1 MNMLRDPPTFK
12 EVAKI
17 FIVGITLRSYLA
29 DNASCSDEE
38 QRTTCLGHEIS
49 RCISV
54 AFCGLADRHLLARR
68 SAATRR
74 RIWQMSPERIKD
86 YDVQNKKRAAERKLQ
101 LNQSVNQFAV
111 KAAPASVRQ

>member
-17 FIVGITLRSYLA
+17 FIVGITLRSYLV
-29 DNASCSDEE
+29 DNASCSDEK
-38 QRTTCLGHEIS
+38 QQTTSLGHEIS
-49 RCISV
+49 RRIAV
-54 AFCGLADRHLLARR
+54 AVFGLTDRHLLARR
-68 SAATRR
+68 VAASRR

-111 KAAPASVRQ
+111 KAAPASVSQ